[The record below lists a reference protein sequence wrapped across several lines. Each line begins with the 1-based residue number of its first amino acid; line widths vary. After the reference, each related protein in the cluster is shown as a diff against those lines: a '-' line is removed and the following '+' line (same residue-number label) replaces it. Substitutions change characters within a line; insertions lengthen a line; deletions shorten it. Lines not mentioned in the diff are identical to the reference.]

1 MSHEKIA
8 EAYRNGEPVSSIC
21 TRFGVNVYRLYCALK
36 ASGVTLRGRK
46 LSPDTRQEIVSRYI
60 NGESSLKLKNE
71 YGIDQATVYNLLRE
85 HGLTAKQKQRLRESL
100 SPQEKMQI
108 REDYKSG
115 VTRSAIIEKYQITD
129 TTLYRLLKK
138 SNESLRVTPRTVNHS
153 FFSEIDALRAYW
165 IGFIAA
171 DGYVY
176 KGKALKIE
184 LAERDKSHIESL
196 RDLLTDS
203 RLYFRTPKKTIGL
216 YVSSPQMVA
225 DLLKYG
231 IHQAKSATLRLPL
244 NMPEDFFFD
253 WLRGYYDGNG
263 WPASNRC
270 IGIASNFAMLSQ
282 LQEKLLNEYGIKSSI
297 RKNPR
302 NEVFANINI
311 SANGSLALL
320 EKFYYPGCVCLDRKI
335 TKARLVFP
343 EANI

>member
-21 TRFGVNVYRLYCALK
+21 NRFGVNVYRLYCALK

-46 LSPDTRQEIVSRYI
+46 LSHDTRQEIVSRYI

-71 YGIDQATVYNLLRE
+71 YGIDQGTVYNLLRE

-115 VTRSAIIEKYQITD
+115 VTRSAIVEKYQITE
-129 TTLYRLLKK
+129 TTLYRILRK
-138 SNESLRVTPRTVNHS
+138 NNDSLRVVRRNVNHS
-153 FFSEIDALRAYW
+153 FFSEVDALRAYW

-176 KGKALKIE
+176 KGKNLKVE
-184 LAERDKSHIESL
+184 LAEKDKAHLEAL

-203 RLYFRTPKKTIGL
+203 PLYCRAAKKTLGL
-216 YVSSPQMVA
+216 YIASPQIVG

-244 NMPEDFFFD
+244 DIPEEFFFD

-263 WPASNRC
+263 WPASNRA
-270 IGIASNFAMLSQ
+270 IGISSNFVMLSQ
-282 LQEKLLNEYGIKSSI
+282 LQKKLLTEYGIKSSVQ
-297 RKNPR
+297 KEPR
-302 NEVFANINI
+302 NEIFANMNI
-311 SANGSLALL
+311 SVNGSLALL
-320 EKFYYPGCVCLDRKI
+320 KKFYYPGCVCLDRKI
-335 TKARLVFP
+335 TKARLIFP
-343 EANI
+343 EARL